1 MPAAVQETNK
11 AEHSD
16 QMWKVLKIHLLRERA
31 RKKQERE
38 QEVEEERLRKER
50 EAREQQDVMTLGE
63 TREQISQLETKLQQL
78 KEEKHQLFLQL
89 KKVLNE
95 DDNRRRQLVKEN
107 AEQMMAMQTMAVPP
121 ANMVPNGPSAASV
134 QLYIQQQQQQQP
146 RLVQPQ
152 QQSQV
157 QPGFKTNATVKRPRS
172 PSPPP
177 PPPQQV
183 PVSLYH
189 AAAGYGYKPPPQA
202 YQGSPQK
209 DDGRRNEL
217 VRAVLWNKT
226 PQYASQP
233 SAFYPVPSPQDLP
246 IYYPLSREPPPGR
259 VYGDPPRPQPNQPPY
274 HLEPK
279 QLMAD
284 HYVNIRASQQAP
296 QQQQP
301 PQHPQQ
307 QHIGGHVMGMS
318 GGQQGQPKGGSITA
332 GYPVRSQP
340 QYQQAPSTSLYSG
353 QTRPLYQTSGAPLN
367 YPTRD

>member
-1 MPAAVQETNK
+1 MPAALQETVK
-11 AEHSD
+11 ADHSE
-16 QMWKVLKIHLLRERA
+16 QMWKVLKAHILRERA

-63 TREQISQLETKLQQL
+63 TREQISQLEIKLQQL

-107 AEQMMAMQTMAVPP
+107 TEQMMAMQTMSGPP

-152 QQSQV
+152 QQPQA
-157 QPGFKTNATVKRPRS
+157 QPGFKNNPKRPRS

-189 AAAGYGYKPPPQA
+189 AAAGYGYKPSPQA

-233 SAFYPVPSPQDLP
+233 SAFYPVPPPQDLP

-259 VYGDPPRPQPNQPPY
+259 VYGDSPRPQPPQPAY

-284 HYVNIRASQQAP
+284 HYANIRASQQSQQQQQ

-301 PQHPQQ
+301 QHC
-307 QHIGGHVMGMS
+307 GGHVMAM
-318 GGQQGQPKGGSITA
+318 GGAQQGQPKGGSITA

-340 QYQQAPSTSLYSG
+340 QYQQAPTSSLYSG
-353 QTRPLYQTSGAPLN
+353 QARPLYQTSGAPLN
-367 YPTRD
+367 YQTRE

>member
-1 MPAAVQETNK
+1 MPAALQETVK
-11 AEHSD
+11 ADHSE
-16 QMWKVLKIHLLRERA
+16 QMWKVLKAHILRERA

-63 TREQISQLETKLQQL
+63 TREQISQLEIKLQQL

-107 AEQMMAMQTMAVPP
+107 TEQMMAMQTMSGPP

-152 QQSQV
+152 QQPQA
-157 QPGFKTNATVKRPRS
+157 QPGFKNNPKRPRS

-189 AAAGYGYKPPPQA
+189 AAAGYGYKPSPQA
-202 YQGSPQK
+202 YQGSPQ
-209 DDGRRNEL
+209 
-217 VRAVLWNKT
+217 KT

-233 SAFYPVPSPQDLP
+233 SAFYPVPPPQDLP

-259 VYGDPPRPQPNQPPY
+259 VYGDSPRPQPPQPAY

-284 HYVNIRASQQAP
+284 HYANIRASQQSQQQQQ

-301 PQHPQQ
+301 QHC
-307 QHIGGHVMGMS
+307 GGHVMAM
-318 GGQQGQPKGGSITA
+318 GGAQQGQPKGGSITA

-340 QYQQAPSTSLYSG
+340 QYQQAPTSSLYSG
-353 QTRPLYQTSGAPLN
+353 QARPLYQTSGAPLN
-367 YPTRD
+367 YQTRE

>member
-157 QPGFKTNATVKRPRS
+157 K
-172 PSPPP
+172 
-177 PPPQQV
+177 
-183 PVSLYH
+183 
-189 AAAGYGYKPPPQA
+189 
-202 YQGSPQK
+202 
-209 DDGRRNEL
+209 
-217 VRAVLWNKT
+217 
-226 PQYASQP
+226 
-233 SAFYPVPSPQDLP
+233 
-246 IYYPLSREPPPGR
+246 
-259 VYGDPPRPQPNQPPY
+259 
-274 HLEPK
+274 
-279 QLMAD
+279 
-284 HYVNIRASQQAP
+284 
-296 QQQQP
+296 
-301 PQHPQQ
+301 
-307 QHIGGHVMGMS
+307 
-318 GGQQGQPKGGSITA
+318 
-332 GYPVRSQP
+332 
-340 QYQQAPSTSLYSG
+340 
-353 QTRPLYQTSGAPLN
+353 
-367 YPTRD
+367 